1 MDKMLVFFI
10 LSSSPADNN
19 PGARGSWAARLSW
32 RGMQQDEKRPE
43 AEQHQQQPGK
53 GKPQSQSQ
61 LPPPR
66 EETRRPRFAPEFDGI
81 DCFEN
86 IIWRQ

>member
-10 LSSSPADNN
+10 LSASPADNN
-19 PGARGSWAARLSW
+19 PGARGSWARLSW

-43 AEQHQQQPGK
+43 AEQQHQQQLGK

-66 EETRRPRFAPEFDGI
+66 QPRFAPEFDGI
-81 DCFEN
+81 DCFET